1 MQLNVG
7 KSISGSTVSQLNN
20 KKENNYMMNTN
31 KNHLHKN
38 SFNATTVVNVKDIDK
53 KLLNLMK

>member
-1 MQLNVG
+1 MSGNVRI
-7 KSISGSTVSQLNN
+7 KNDNIYMN
-20 KKENNYMMNTN
+20 K

-38 SFNATTVVNVKDIDK
+38 SFNATTVVNAKDIDK